1 MTGCAT
7 KPPVKHP
14 AKPFEKP
21 VIRQVNYNYA
31 CPVSNMD
38 DFHKNLH
45 SKSESGFAHWTQNRS
60 NSMNLTNLRNHV
72 VRAVQKL
79 LHRRSP
85 KWARVRAKHLRN
97 QPWCQLCGGLNF
109 LEVHH
114 IVPFHIQPE
123 KELDHNNLITLCD
136 ERGYLCHLKR
146 GHLGDWRKANPNIAA
161 EAKHVRGR

>member
-45 SKSESGFAHWTQNRS
+45 SKSQSGFAH
-60 NSMNLTNLRNHV
+60 
-72 VRAVQKL
+72 
-79 LHRRSP
+79 
-85 KWARVRAKHLRN
+85 
-97 QPWCQLCGGLNF
+97 
-109 LEVHH
+109 
-114 IVPFHIQPE
+114 
-123 KELDHNNLITLCD
+123 
-136 ERGYLCHLKR
+136 
-146 GHLGDWRKANPNIAA
+146 
-161 EAKHVRGR
+161 